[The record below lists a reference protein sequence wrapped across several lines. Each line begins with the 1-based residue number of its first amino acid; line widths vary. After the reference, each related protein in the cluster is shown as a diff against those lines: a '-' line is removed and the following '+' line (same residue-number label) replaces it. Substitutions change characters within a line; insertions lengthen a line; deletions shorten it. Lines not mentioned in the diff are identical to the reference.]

1 MSAIKGKNTIL
12 ELLIRKNLF
21 KSGYRFRIHY
31 KLPGKPDIVFV
42 KKRKTIFIHGCFWHL
57 HGCKLS
63 TIPKSNTEF
72 WEKKLNENKT
82 RDESNINKLHLDGWE
97 TFTLWECEIETSF
110 EKNIK
115 RLKKFLD

>member
-1 MSAIKGKNTIL
+1 MSAIKGKNTTL
-12 ELLIRKNLF
+12 ELLVRKNLF

-42 KKRKTIFIHGCFWHL
+42 KKRKAIFIHGCFWHL

-63 TIPKSNTEF
+63 TVPKSNTTF

-82 RDESNINKLHLDGWE
+82 RDESNINKLHLIGWE

-110 EKNIK
+110 EKNIN
-115 RLKKFLD
+115 RLKEFLD

>member
-1 MSAIKGKNTIL
+1 MSAIKGKNTTL
-12 ELLIRKNLF
+12 ELLVRKNLF

-42 KKRKTIFIHGCFWHL
+42 KKRKAIFIHGCFWHL

-72 WEKKLNENKT
+72 WEKKLKT
-82 RDESNINKLHLDGWE
+82 NQQRDEVNIKSLHEQNWTTLI
-97 TFTLWECEIETSF
+97 LWECEL
-110 EKNIK
+110 EKSKDVQIK
-115 RLKKFLD
+115 KVIDFLN